1 MHLRGCAQDLTEFH
15 CECVFICQAGG
26 IHDSR
31 GRLLVR
37 IGKVTVVRRPL
48 QSMVCSGRLTICD
61 QKYSTV
67 DAERIRRT
75 LEAPRAVHADW
86 RVSLHQL
93 VAQSNDWPLF
103 LIDVCSAA
111 GATKHGGTGTR
122 LRRAEVSC
130 WMWKRNSG
138 FPDGPEI
145 GSCLLDL
152 RRSTVPYPGLPLG
165 FLRDSR
171 GCGAAVRGPRARN
184 RLAVA
189 AIPGMD
195 GFTG

>member
-1 MHLRGCAQDLTEFH
+1 
-15 CECVFICQAGG
+15 
-26 IHDSR
+26 
-31 GRLLVR
+31 
-37 IGKVTVVRRPL
+37 VTVVRRPL

-86 RVSLHQL
+86 RVSLNQL
-93 VAQSNDWPLF
+93 VAQSNDWPLGNVQRRPGGGEPHMRATLRYPLF

-111 GATKHGGTGTR
+111 KATKHGGTGTR
-122 LRRAEVSC
+122 RRRAEVSLLDVETEIA
-130 WMWKRNSG
+130 NS
-138 FPDGPEI
+138 PDGPDI
-145 GSCLLDL
+145 GACLLDL

-165 FLRDSR
+165 FLRDFR
-171 GCGAAVRGPRARN
+171 GWGAAVRGPKARN

-189 AIPGMD
+189 AIPWHLFLCLSPKSSPNPGMD
-195 GFTG
+195 GFT